1 MLQYRIRWTLQ
12 GAVVSLAYCY
22 TSTEVQ
28 EVIQVRWRRWLLVRR
43 VQQEYT
49 RYITV
54 QYSTVQYST
63 VHQEAGT
70 RPHLT
75 PLSHLI
81 ASDEELQQGVKFP
94 TFQTLKTNLY
104 LNQGEAGLDL
114 NSS

>member
-1 MLQYRIRWTLQ
+1 MDLQ

-49 RYITV
+49 RYSTI

-63 VHQEAGT
+63 VQYT
-70 RPHLT
+70 RRPGPDLPTRLT
-75 PLSHLI
+75 LI
-81 ASDEELQQGVKFP
+81 
-94 TFQTLKTNLY
+94 
-104 LNQGEAGLDL
+104 
-114 NSS
+114 